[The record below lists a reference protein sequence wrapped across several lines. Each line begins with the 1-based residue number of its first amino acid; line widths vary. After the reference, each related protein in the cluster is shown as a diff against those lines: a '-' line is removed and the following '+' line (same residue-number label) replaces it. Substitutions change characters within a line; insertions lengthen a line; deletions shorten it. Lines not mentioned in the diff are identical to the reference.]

1 MFNTFKDESEDEAE
15 PEDQGHEGGATTP
28 RPRKSF
34 EQKESTDVLPEV
46 LQAVEAS
53 SSRQLFDT
61 LLTKYYLPLESW
73 YTRTIVDKVGQVTL
87 TDTCST
93 YADLGSSF
101 IES

>member
-1 MFNTFKDESEDEAE
+1 MFNTFKDESEDEDE
-15 PEDQGHEGGATTP
+15 PEEQGHEGGATTP

-34 EQKESTDVLPEV
+34 EQKEASDVLPEV

-73 YTRTIVDKVGQVTL
+73 YTRTIVDKVGQVILIKSDTML
-87 TDTCST
+87 T
-93 YADLGSSF
+93 
-101 IES
+101 